1 MESKSYAFWTGLFI
15 VTLAIILLLM
25 VFWLSGDTKEY
36 KPYILVSHS
45 SVAGLNESAPV
56 RLRGVQVGKV
66 DGVQFDSK
74 DPSAILIRVSV
85 HKDAPITKGTYA
97 QLSFQGLTG
106 LSGVELSDDGKNPE
120 PLETSPDDP
129 ARIEVKPSLME
140 SVTNSGQIFIQ
151 RLNDLSARLL
161 EVINEDSARHLQKT
175 FVQLDQSTK
184 TLATILKEAE
194 PASEKLPVLARQLD
208 EVLQEIKHTVKSVG
222 VIAEHNNERLDRLEP
237 KIAAVTENLNMASR
251 SFAES
256 TLPSVNQTLLSL
268 QKTAESLD
276 TLVQNL
282 TERPQSILYGRP
294 KLPPGPGEAGFQAP

>member
-1 MESKSYAFWTGLFI
+1 
-15 VTLAIILLLM
+15 
-25 VFWLSGDTKEY
+25 
-36 KPYILVSHS
+36 
-45 SVAGLNESAPV
+45 
-56 RLRGVQVGKV
+56 
-66 DGVQFDSK
+66 
-74 DPSAILIRVSV
+74 
-85 HKDAPITKGTYA
+85 
-97 QLSFQGLTG
+97 
-106 LSGVELSDDGKNPE
+106 
-120 PLETSPDDP
+120 
-129 ARIEVKPSLME
+129 
-140 SVTNSGQIFIQ
+140 
-151 RLNDLSARLL
+151 
-161 EVINEDSARHLQKT
+161 
-175 FVQLDQSTK
+175 
-184 TLATILKEAE
+184 LATILKEAE

-294 KLPPGPGEAGFQAP
+294 KLRRDLEKQDFRHHEQNLCFFLIVLTGCATAKAPITLRFWSCSRNIGHLQTIAIDHTRSKPLGFSRNPLPSVA

>member
-15 VTLAIILLLM
+15 VTLAIVLLLM

-85 HKDAPITKGTYA
+85 QKDAPITKGTYA

-161 EVINEDSARHLQKT
+161 EVINEDSTRHLQKT

-208 EVLQEIKHTVKSVG
+208 EVLQEIRHTVKSIG
-222 VIAEHNNERLDRLEP
+222 IIAEHNNERLDRLEP
-237 KIAAVTENLNMASR
+237 KITAVTENLNAASR

-276 TLVQNL
+276 ALVQNL